1 MLRRLVLGLCAVV
14 AAAGTAAFSGVGTVA
29 VVGTAAGVAGLVT
42 TATDAEAQSWR
53 RRYYRHRHR
62 YHYRRG
68 DQLILIAET
77 DVDLSLDRY
86 TIDVRQAKGAY
97 KGIRIKNAMGK
108 LFDVR
113 RVQIVYS
120 DGTVWNEDRQ
130 IDMYWGERSRPINP
144 TYESRF
150 IDQITIEQE
159 PGYGRGRLQIIGIQD
174 PEGRSMDRVD
184 RGGGRPDRDR
194 DRDRYEPPRGEVS
207 DGISVRPTVP
217 VATPT
222 APGQPTEGGDVLFGA
237 QYVGFLTDRDV
248 IRIGSEVGKFS
259 KIRLRVLDNDIH
271 ITEMKIVYA
280 NGESDTLAINADI
293 PKNSRTNWIDLRGD
307 RFIREIQLVYRS
319 RPNFNGRARIEIFGR
334 YAPGWLGPNGE
345 GRKYNQGWVLLGAQT
360 AGFIGF
366 DKDIIPVGSNEGGFR
381 RLRVTV
387 RDRAITLNEIK
398 VVYRDGEEETIP
410 VRTRVD
416 AGGTFGPIDIRSGR
430 RNPIDHIEAKYRSR
444 FFDSSAKGKGSAIVE
459 IWGQHY

>member
-1 MLRRLVLGLCAVV
+1 MLRRLVLGLCAMLATGVV
-14 AAAGTAAFSGVGTVA
+14 ASTGVGTVA
-29 VVGTAAGVAGLVT
+29 VVGTAVGVAGLVSN
-42 TATDAEAQSWR
+42 ATSADAQSWR
-53 RRYYRHRHR
+53 RRYHRYRHR
-62 YHYRRG
+62 YHYRHG

-97 KGIRIKNAMGK
+97 KGIRIKNAMGR

-120 DGTVWNEDRQ
+120 DGSVWNEDRQ

-144 TYESRF
+144 TYENKF
-150 IDQITIEQE
+150 IDQITIEQV
-159 PGYGRGRLQIIGIQD
+159 PNPGRGRLQIIGIQD
-174 PEGRSMDRVD
+174 REGRSMDR
-184 RGGGRPDRDR
+184 GGRSGPPDRYDR
-194 DRDRYEPPRGEVS
+194 PSTGDS
-207 DGISVRPTVP
+207 SISVRPTVP

-222 APGQPTEGGDVLFGA
+222 TPGQQTAGGDVLFGA

-248 IRIGSEVGKFS
+248 IRIGPEIGKFS

-271 ITEMKIVYA
+271 INEMKIVYA
-280 NGESDTLAINADI
+280 NGESDSLAINADI
-293 PKNSRTNWIDLRGD
+293 PRNSRTNWIDLRGD
-307 RFIREIQLVYRS
+307 RFIKEIQLSYRS
-319 RPNFNGRARIEIFGR
+319 RPNFNGQARVEVFGR

-345 GRKYNQGWVLLGAQT
+345 GRRYNQGWVLLGAQT

-398 VVYRDGEEETIP
+398 VVYSDGQEETVPI
-410 VRTRVD
+410 RTRVD
-416 AGGTFGPIDIRSGR
+416 AGGTFGPIDLRGGR
-430 RNPIDHIEAKYRSR
+430 RQAIDHIEAKYRSR

>member
-1 MLRRLVLGLCAVV
+1 MLRRLVLGLCAVLATG
-14 AAAGTAAFSGVGTVA
+14 AAELGGVGTVA
-29 VVGTAAGVAGLVT
+29 VVGSIAGIAGLT
-42 TATDAEAQSWR
+42 TNATNADAQSWR
-53 RRYYRHRHR
+53 SRHHRHRHR

-97 KGIRIKNAMGK
+97 KGLRIKNAMGK

-120 DGTVWNEDRQ
+120 DGSVWNEDRQ

-144 TYESRF
+144 TYESKF
-150 IDQITIEQE
+150 IDQIIIEQS

-174 PEGRSMDRVD
+174 REGRSMDRSGRDSGPPGYD
-184 RGGGRPDRDR
+184 R
-194 DRDRYEPPRGEVS
+194 PPHNNS
-207 DGISVRPTVP
+207 GISVRPTVP
-217 VATPT
+217 VATP
-222 APGQPTEGGDVLFGA
+222 ARPGEQTPGGDVLFGA

-248 IRIGSEVGKFS
+248 IRVGPEIGKFA

-271 ITEMKIVYA
+271 INEMKIVYA

-307 RFIREIQLVYRS
+307 RFIREIQLVYRA
-319 RPNFNGRARIEIFGR
+319 RPSFNGQARIELFGQ

-366 DKDIIPVGSNEGGFR
+366 DKDIIPVASNEGGFR

-398 VVYRDGEEETIP
+398 VVYRDGEEEAVPI
-410 VRTRVD
+410 RTRVD
-416 AGGTFGPIDIRSGR
+416 AGGTFGPIDIRGGR
-430 RNPIDHIEAKYRSR
+430 RGAIDHIEAKYRSR

-459 IWGQHY
+459 IWGQH

>member
-1 MLRRLVLGLCAVV
+1 MFMLRRLVLGLCAVL
-14 AAAGTAAFSGVGTVA
+14 ATGAITAA
-29 VVGTAAGVAGLVT
+29 
-42 TATDAEAQSWR
+42 EA
-53 RRYYRHRHR
+53 RYSRHHHHRHHH
-62 YHYRRG
+62 HYRG
-68 DQLILIAET
+68 DQLILISET
-77 DVDLSLDRY
+77 DVDLALDRY

-113 RVQIVYS
+113 HVQIVYS
-120 DGTVWNEDRQ
+120 DGSVWNEDRQ
-130 IDMYWGERSRPINP
+130 IDMYWGERSRPINQ
-144 TYESRF
+144 TYDSKF
-150 IDQITIEQE
+150 IDQIVIEQA

-174 PEGRSMDRVD
+174 RDGRQMDRSGRGSSERYDD
-184 RGGGRPDRDR
+184 RRSSTSSGDIP
-194 DRDRYEPPRGEVS
+194 
-207 DGISVRPTVP
+207 VRPTVA
-217 VATPT
+217 VATPVT
-222 APGQPTEGGDVLFGA
+222 PGQATAGGDVLFGA

-248 IRIGSEVGKFS
+248 IRVGNEVGKFA

-271 ITEMKIVYA
+271 INEMKVVYA
-280 NGESDTLAINADI
+280 NGESDSLAVNADI

-307 RFIREIQLVYRS
+307 RFIKEIQLVYRS
-319 RPNFNGRARIEIFGR
+319 RPSFNGQARIEVFGH

-381 RLRVTV
+381 RIRVTV
-387 RDRAITLNEIK
+387 RDRAITLNEVK
-398 VVYRDGEEETIP
+398 VVYSNGEEEIVP

-416 AGGTFGPIDIRSGR
+416 AGGTYGPIDLRGKR
-430 RNPIDHIEAKYRSR
+430 RQAIDHIEAKYRSR

-459 IWGQHY
+459 VWGQHF

>member
-1 MLRRLVLGLCAVV
+1 MLRRLVLGLCAVM
-14 AAAGTAAFSGVGTVA
+14 ATGAAGISGVGTVA
-29 VVGTAAGVAGLVT
+29 VVGAGAGVVGLVS
-42 TATDAEAQSWR
+42 APAVAEAQSWR
-53 RRYYRHRHR
+53 HRHHRHRHR

-108 LFDVR
+108 LFDIR

-120 DGTVWNEDRQ
+120 DGSVWNEDRQ

-144 TYESRF
+144 TYESKF
-150 IDQITIEQE
+150 IDQIKIEQV

-174 PEGRSMDRVD
+174 REGREMD
-184 RGGGRPDRDR
+184 RGG
-194 DRDRYEPPRGEVS
+194 S
-207 DGISVRPTVP
+207 DYSSRQPSRVISNNDISVRPTAP
-217 VATPT
+217 VASSAT
-222 APGQPTEGGDVLFGA
+222 PGQPTTGGDVLFGA

-248 IRIGSEVGKFS
+248 IRIGPEIGKFS

-271 ITEMKIVYA
+271 IKEMKIVYA
-280 NGESDTLAINADI
+280 NGESDSLAINADI

-307 RFIREIQLVYRS
+307 RFIKEIQLVYRS
-319 RPNFNGRARIEIFGR
+319 RPNFNGQARIEIFGR

-398 VVYRDGEEETIP
+398 VVYADGQEETIP
-410 VRTRVD
+410 IRTRVD
-416 AGGTFGPIDIRSGR
+416 AGGTFGPIDLRMGR
-430 RNPIDHIEAKYRSR
+430 RHPIDHIEAKYRSR

>member
-1 MLRRLVLGLCAVV
+1 MFMLRRLVLGLCAVL
-14 AAAGTAAFSGVGTVA
+14 AMGAMTAA
-29 VVGTAAGVAGLVT
+29 
-42 TATDAEAQSWR
+42 DAQYWR
-53 RRYYRHRHR
+53 HHRHH
-62 YHYRRG
+62 YHYRHG
-68 DQLILIAET
+68 DQLILISEQ

-97 KGIRIKNAMGK
+97 KGIRVKNAMGK
-108 LFDVR
+108 LFDIR

-120 DGTVWNEDRQ
+120 DGSVWNEDRQ

-144 TYESRF
+144 TYDSKF
-150 IDQITIEQE
+150 IDQINIEQS

-174 PEGRSMDRVD
+174 PEGREMDRAGRSGPPSD
-184 RGGGRPDRDR
+184 RFDRDR
-194 DRDRYEPPRGEVS
+194 DRDRPEGAVS
-207 DGISVRPTVP
+207 GDLPVRPTVP

-222 APGQPTEGGDVLFGA
+222 TPGQPTAGGDVLFGA
-237 QYVGFLTDRDV
+237 QSVGFLTDRDV
-248 IRIGSEVGKFS
+248 IRVGNEVGKFA
-259 KIRLRVLDNDIH
+259 KIRLRVLENDIH
-271 ITEMKIVYA
+271 INEMKVVYA
-280 NGESDTLAINADI
+280 NGESDTLAVNADI

-307 RFIREIQLVYRS
+307 RFIKEIQLVYRS
-319 RPNFNGRARIEIFGR
+319 RPSFNGQARIEVFGQ

-366 DKDIIPVGSNEGGFR
+366 DKDIIPIGSNEGGFR
-381 RLRVTV
+381 RIRVTV

-398 VVYRDGEEETIP
+398 VIYADGEEETIP

-416 AGGTFGPIDIRSGR
+416 AGGTFGPIELKGR
-430 RNPIDHIEAKYRSR
+430 RRQAIDHIEAKYRSR
-444 FFDSSAKGKGSAIVE
+444 FFDSSARGKGSAIVE

>member
-1 MLRRLVLGLCAVV
+1 MLRKLVLGLSVV
-14 AAAGTAAFSGVGTVA
+14 LATGAITAAA
-29 VVGTAAGVAGLVT
+29 
-42 TATDAEAQSWR
+42 EAR
-53 RRYYRHRHR
+53 HTRHHHRH
-62 YHYRRG
+62 HHQQRG
-68 DQLILIAET
+68 DQLILISET
-77 DVDLSLDRY
+77 DVDLALDRY

-113 RVQIVYS
+113 HVQIVYS
-120 DGTVWNEDRQ
+120 DGSVWNEDRQ
-130 IDMYWGERSRPINP
+130 IDMYWGERSRPINQ
-144 TYESRF
+144 TYDSKF
-150 IDQITIEQE
+150 IDQIVIEQV

-174 PEGRSMDRVD
+174 REGRQMDRSG
-184 RGGGRPDRDR
+184 RGGSVRYDDR
-194 DRDRYEPPRGEVS
+194 RGS
-207 DGISVRPTVP
+207 ASSGDISVRPTVP

-222 APGQPTEGGDVLFGA
+222 KPGQATSGGDVLFGA

-248 IRIGSEVGKFS
+248 IRVGNEVGKFA

-271 ITEMKIVYA
+271 INEMKVVYA
-280 NGESDTLAINADI
+280 NGESDTLAVNADI

-307 RFIREIQLVYRS
+307 RFIKEIQLVYRS
-319 RPNFNGRARIEIFGR
+319 RPSFNGQARIEVFGQ

-381 RLRVTV
+381 RIRVTV
-387 RDRAITLNEIK
+387 RDRAITLNEVK
-398 VVYRDGEEETIP
+398 VVYTDGEEEIVP

-416 AGGTFGPIDIRSGR
+416 AGGTYGPIDLRGKR
-430 RNPIDHIEAKYRSR
+430 RQSIDHIEAKYRSR

-459 IWGQHY
+459 IWGQHF